1 MKNIRIDKNIMTAL
15 CFAMLALVSCS
26 KKLKE
31 YNPGG
36 VTADAVFNTPA
47 GFEAGVSGAYSFN
60 RWSWGKEAGYNLY
73 EAGSDIW
80 LSGVDDVNK
89 EITSYTANLL
99 PTNTVVQQVWE
110 KYYAAIN
117 LCNALISRVGTSGL
131 SVAMQKQR
139 EGELRMLRAWYYFF
153 VVETWGP
160 SHLTL
165 EETSGI
171 VTTAFRKP
179 VDSIYTAIIADM
191 NIAINQLPVTVNATT
206 DNGRVT
212 KPAAEAFLAKAYL
225 TWASYNNNTAR
236 FDSAYKYASNVITNY
251 PAIRMLDKYSDLW
264 DFTKQIN
271 AEVIWAVNYAAD
283 FVTSDSR
290 TSSGAPG
297 GTVIVYPDGH
307 PRGSNNS
314 HFMYI
319 PKYDVQP
326 GMTRSIGVYGQ
337 PFTRFMPSK
346 FLLNLYNEAVDKR
359 YAATFTEVWISN
371 KTTSTNNTI
380 TLSNGTNVTRVIA
393 PGDTALYITK
403 LALTNEFKDGRK
415 YNCYDVNRV
424 YNADGTPRLNNLFVA
439 VKKFIDPTK
448 TVAPATQTT
457 DARSARD
464 AFVFRLPDILL
475 IAAEAKLRLGDPATA
490 AGLINKV
497 RRRAAG
503 GTYPFETAGVMDIT
517 SADVTLDF
525 ILDERA
531 RELAGE
537 QWRWMD
543 LKRAGKLI
551 SRVQAD
557 NPQAAPNI
565 QPFHLVRPIPQT
577 QIDAVTNKDEFK
589 QNQGY
594 N

>member
-1 MKNIRIDKNIMTAL
+1 MKNIRIDKNILTVLGAVL
-15 CFAMLALVSCS
+15 VLVSCK
-26 KKLKE
+26 KKLEE

-60 RWSWGKEAGYNLY
+60 RWTWGKEAGYNLY

-80 LSGVDDVNK
+80 MSGVDDVNK

-99 PTNTVVQQVWE
+99 PTNTVIEQVWG

-117 LCNALISRVGTSGL
+117 LCNSLISRVGTSGL
-131 SVAMQKQR
+131 SPALQTQR

-160 SHLTL
+160 THLTL
-165 EETSGI
+165 NETSGI

-191 NIAINQLPVTVNATT
+191 NIAVNQLPLTVNAAT

-225 TWASYNNNTAR
+225 TWASYSNNAAR
-236 FDSAYKYASNVITNY
+236 FDSAYKYANNVITNY
-251 PAIRMLDKYSDLW
+251 PNIKMLDKYADLW

-271 AEVIWAVNYAAD
+271 SEVIWAVNYATD

-346 FLLNLYNEAVDKR
+346 FLLNLYNEAVDRR
-359 YAATFTEVWISN
+359 YAATFNEVWISN
-371 KTTSTNNTI
+371 RTTNTNNTL
-380 TLSNGTNVTRVIA
+380 TLSNGTTVTRVIA

-403 LALTNEFKDGRK
+403 QALTNEFKDGRK
-415 YNCYDVNRV
+415 YNCYDINRV
-424 YNADGTPRLNNLFVA
+424 YNPDGTPKLNNLFVA

-448 TVAPATQTT
+448 TIAPATQTT

-464 AFVFRLPDILL
+464 AFVFRLADILL
-475 IAAEAKLRLGDPATA
+475 IAAEAKLRLGDPTTA

-503 GTYPFETAGVMDIT
+503 GTFPFETPGVMDINP
-517 SADVTLDF
+517 ADVTLDF

-543 LKRAGKLI
+543 LKRTGKLV
-551 SRVQAD
+551 SRVQTD

-565 QPFHLVRPIPQT
+565 QSYHLVRPIPQS
-577 QIDAVTNKDEFK
+577 QIDAVTNKDEFQ

>member
-1 MKNIRIDKNIMTAL
+1 MKNIILYKKAIISV
-15 CFAMLALVSCS
+15 LVVLLFISCN
-26 KKLKE
+26 KKLEE

-47 GFEAGVSGAYSFN
+47 GFEAGVSGVYSFN
-60 RWSWGKEAGYNLY
+60 RWTWGKEAGYNLY

-89 EITSYTANLL
+89 EITSYTPNFL
-99 PTNTVVQQVWE
+99 PINAVVDQVWG

-117 LCNALISRVGTSGL
+117 LANALISRVGESGL
-131 SVAMQKQR
+131 SAALKTQR

-165 EETSGI
+165 EETKGI

-179 VDSIYTAIIADM
+179 VDSIYAAIVNDM
-191 NIAINQLPVTVNATT
+191 NLAVTQLPATVNAAS

-212 KPAAEAFLAKAYL
+212 KPAAEALLAKVYL
-225 TWASYNNNTAR
+225 TWAGYDNNTSR
-236 FDSAYKYASNVITNY
+236 FDSAYKYANNVITNY

-264 DFTKQIN
+264 DFSKQIN
-271 AEVIWAVNYAAD
+271 TEVIWAVNYAND

-314 HFMYI
+314 HFMFI

-346 FLLNLYNEAVDKR
+346 FLLNLYDATLDKR
-359 YAATFTEVWISN
+359 YAATFTEAWISN
-371 KTTSTNNTI
+371 KTTPTNNTI
-380 TLSNGTNVTRVIA
+380 TLSNGTTVTRVIN
-393 PGDTALYITK
+393 PGDTALFITK
-403 LALTNEFKDGRK
+403 DALTNEFKDGRK
-415 YNCYDVNRV
+415 YNCYDINRV
-424 YNADGTPRLNNLFVA
+424 YAADGMPRLNNLFVA

-448 TVAPATQTT
+448 TVAPAIQTT

-464 AFVFRLPDILL
+464 AFVFRLADILL
-475 IAAEAKLRLGDPATA
+475 IAAEAKIRLNDPATA
-490 AGLINKV
+490 ANLINKV

-503 GTYPFETAGVMDIT
+503 GTYPFETPGVMDIT
-517 SADVTLDF
+517 PAQATLSF
-525 ILDERA
+525 LLDERA

-537 QWRWMD
+537 QWRWLD
-543 LKRAGKLI
+543 LKRTGQLI
-551 SRVQAD
+551 SRVKAN
-557 NPQAAPNI
+557 NPQAGPTI
-565 QPFHLVRPIPQT
+565 QTFHTVRPIPQT
-577 QIDAVTNKDEFK
+577 QIDAVTNKEEFR

>member
-1 MKNIRIDKNIMTAL
+1 MKNIILYKKTIIAVL
-15 CFAMLALVSCS
+15 AVMLFVSCK
-26 KKLKE
+26 KKLEE

-47 GFEAGVSGAYSFN
+47 GFEAGVSGVYSFN
-60 RWSWGKEAGYNLY
+60 RWTWGKEAGYNLY

-89 EITSYTANLL
+89 EITSYTPNFL
-99 PTNTVVQQVWE
+99 PTNAVVDQVWG

-117 LCNALISRVGTSGL
+117 LANALISRVGESGL
-131 SVAMQKQR
+131 SAALKMQR

-160 SHLTL
+160 SQLTL
-165 EETSGI
+165 EETKGI
-171 VTTAFRKP
+171 VTTAYRKP
-179 VDSIYTAIIADM
+179 VDSIYTAIVNDM
-191 NIAINQLPVTVNATT
+191 NIAIAQLPLTVNAAS

-225 TWASYNNNTAR
+225 TWASYDNNTAR
-236 FDSAYKYASNVITNY
+236 FDSAYKYANNVIMNY

-271 AEVIWAVNYAAD
+271 TEVIWAVNYAND

-297 GTVIVYPDGH
+297 GTVIVFPDGH

-346 FLLNLYNEAVDKR
+346 FLLNLFDATMDGR
-359 YAATFTEVWISN
+359 YAATFTEAWISN
-371 KTTSTNNTI
+371 KTTPTNNTI
-380 TLSNGTNVTRVIA
+380 TLSNGTTVTRVIN

-403 LALTNEFKDGRK
+403 DVLTNEFKDGRK
-415 YNCYDVNRV
+415 YNCYDINRV
-424 YNADGTPRLNNLFVA
+424 YAADGMPRLNNLFVA

-464 AFVFRLPDILL
+464 AFVFRLADILL
-475 IAAEAKLRLGDPATA
+475 IAAEAKIRLNDPATA
-490 AGLINKV
+490 ASLINKV

-503 GTYPFETAGVMDIT
+503 GTYPFETPGVMDIT
-517 SADVTLDF
+517 PAQATLGF
-525 ILDERA
+525 LLDERA

-543 LKRAGKLI
+543 LKRTGQLI
-551 SRVQAD
+551 TRVKAN
-557 NPQAAPNI
+557 NPQAGPTI
-565 QPFHLVRPIPQT
+565 QAFHTLRPIPQT
-577 QIDAVTNKDEFK
+577 QIDAVTNKEEFR